1 MNQSKRT
8 RLFLKGLRIISRIIL
23 KLMAKVDIEG
33 YENIPPTGGAIVVT
47 NHIGRLDAMLG
58 VVLADREDI
67 IMMIAQKYEKNLF
80 WRFMVKNLD
89 ALWLNRE
96 EADFHTLRIVQ
107 KRLKGGGILGMAPE
121 GTRSKTESLNYGKP
135 GAAYLADKAQVPIIP
150 IGLTGTEDR
159 QVKANFK
166 RLRRI
171 RIHAKIGKP
180 LHLPPV
186 SRQTRDADL
195 QKNTEEIM
203 CQIAALIPPSYRG
216 VYADHPRVQQLL
228 ATAVSTQKPTNPQER
243 KELGLG

>member
-1 MNQSKRT
+1 MDESRRT
-8 RLFLKGLRIISRIIL
+8 RLFLKGLRFFARIIL
-23 KLMAKVDIEG
+23 KIFAKVEIEG
-33 YENIPPTGGAIVVT
+33 LENIPPTGGAIVVT

-58 VVLADREDI
+58 VVLPDREDI
-67 IMMIAQKYEKNLF
+67 IMMVAQKYQKNVF
-80 WRFMVKNLD
+80 WHFIIKNLD

-96 EADFHTLRIVQ
+96 EADFRTLRIVQ
-107 KRLKGGGILGMAPE
+107 NRLKAGGLLGMAPE

-135 GAAYLADKAQVPIIP
+135 GAAYLADKAKVPIIP

-159 QVKANFK
+159 LVKANFK

-180 LHLPPV
+180 IMLPPIN
-186 SRQTRDADL
+186 RRTRNEDL

-216 VYADHPRVQQLL
+216 VYANYPRVQQLL
-228 ATAVSTQKPTNPQER
+228 ATAASTQQTTNAQER
-243 KELGLG
+243 KELGLS

>member
-1 MNQSKRT
+1 MNESRRT
-8 RLFLKGLRIISRIIL
+8 RVFLKGLRFISRLIL
-23 KLMAKVDIEG
+23 KIIAKVELEG
-33 YENIPPTGGAIVVT
+33 LENVPSSGGAIVVT

-67 IMMIAQKYEKNLF
+67 IMMVAQKYEKNLF

-89 ALWLNRE
+89 ALWLNRD

-107 KRLKGGGILGMAPE
+107 KRLKAGGLLGMAPE
-121 GTRSKTESLNYGKP
+121 GTRSKTESLTYGKP
-135 GAAYLADKAQVPIIP
+135 GAAYLADKSQVPIIP

-159 QVKANFK
+159 LVKANFK

-180 LHLPPV
+180 IMLPPV
-186 SRQTRDADL
+186 GRQTRDEDL

-203 CQIAALIPPSYRG
+203 CHIAALIPPSYRG
-216 VYADHPRVQQLL
+216 VYADYPRVQQLL
-228 ATAVSTQKPTNPQER
+228 ATAVSAQKPPAVQER
-243 KELGLG
+243 KELGIS